1 MNKRGLPSL
10 SLRRRRSLA
19 VAVSLAFLGSG
30 PAAWAFDPGIHETV
44 TERVLRLRTFDTD
57 SADEAGDSNYWTD
70 SFESSNASA
79 HADNNNLGGA
89 SQRLNEKI
97 ARIRTSL
104 DQCKRRDAL
113 DALGEALHTVQ
124 DIYSHSNSVDNGHPV
139 DLLNL
144 ANGTAACSLP
154 NFAPGGL
161 VTGYFSVSGYLTG
174 NQCRNMPA
182 GMCCHRELNKDND
195 GAVNGAR
202 HPAAR
207 DAAES
212 ATNTYAQLVED
223 DIRANFSTERA
234 ELLIKTLKR
243 KQRTTFFVIDDTGSM
258 SQDIAGVKAAVGA
271 FLDQMA
277 ASDEAPTLGL
287 VSYKDAPNDFGPT
300 CDIAQLRAQVNSL
313 FASGGGDCPEAM
325 NAGLLA
331 ALDHFPPG
339 TTDVQLAGG
348 RILLATDASAG
359 DSSLGPTVAG
369 RARALGVAIDAILT
383 GDCVPEELTSLSPED
398 PLTSPS
404 ARTYL
409 RALTAQT
416 GGVLFNVQR
425 PEVDDVVPTLLQLNA
440 LDSAVVVQRPLDS
453 ASAPATVEVPVDE
466 TLGEGITFMLTAATQ
481 PALAALTLERPD
493 GSVVAPSDPGVTRRL
508 LTTVDTWSIAAPVPG
523 VWRVTATGGQNGVL
537 RAFGDSALRV
547 NGLRWFAP
555 DGQSPR
561 PEMPVPPLQGQPVAG
576 TSVTNEVRLSS
587 SPADADIRLR
597 RADGSVLQDL
607 PTTVSG
613 GRRLSAPLTVPAESF
628 TLEVGGTTAGGF
640 AFVRHVP
647 GLVVPRTVSL
657 TVDPPVTVAAPGTTT
672 TLTAEVRNLAAAPAT
687 FVLGAAPSLPWPI
700 GLPPAF
706 EVAAGAT
713 VNVAM
718 TVEVPAG
725 TAEGTRNDIDL
736 TVEDLTS
743 PGNRNATSIAV
754 VAGTVNQ
761 SPVCTA
767 ARPNPSRLWPPLFY
781 FEPIAITGVTDPDGD
796 TVSLTVT
803 GITQDEPVA
812 GWFLDFLAP
821 DGKGVG
827 TPTPKLRAERSF
839 FKNGR
844 VYEVRFQASDGNG
857 GTCDGSVK
865 VGVPL
870 LPFHPAVDSGQAYDS
885 TAHH

>member
-1 MNKRGLPSL
+1 MNERGVPTPSL
-10 SLRRRRSLA
+10 RRRSLA
-19 VAVSLAFLGSG
+19 AAVSLALLGSG
-30 PAAWAFDPGIHETV
+30 HAAWAFDPAIHETV
-44 TERVLRLRTFDTD
+44 SETVLNLRGFDAD

-70 SFESSNASA
+70 SFESSNAAA

-89 SQRLNEKI
+89 SGRLNEKI

-124 DIYSHSNSVDNGHPV
+124 DIYSHSNAVDNGHPV

-144 ANGTAACSLP
+144 VNGTAPCSLP

-182 GMCCHRELNKDND
+182 NTCCHRELNKDNA

-202 HPAAR
+202 HPQARAA
-207 DAAES
+207 AQS

-223 DIRANFSTERA
+223 DIRANFSAERA
-234 ELLIKTLKR
+234 ALLIKMLKR

-300 CDIAQLRAQVNSL
+300 CDIAELRAQVNSL

-359 DSSLGPTVAG
+359 DASLGPTVAG

-383 GDCVPEELTSLSPED
+383 GDCVPEELTSLVPED

-425 PEVDDVVPTLLQLNA
+425 PEVDDVVPTLLQLNG
-440 LDSAVVVQRPLDS
+440 LDSAIVVSRPVDS
-453 ASAPATVEVPVDE
+453 VSGPAATEVPVDE
-466 TLGEGITFMLTAATQ
+466 TLAANVTFMLTAAT
-481 PALAALTLERPD
+481 PAALAGLTIERPD
-493 GSVVAPSDPGVTRRL
+493 GSVVAASDPGVTRRR
-508 LTTVDTWSIAAPVPG
+508 LTTVETWSIAAPAPG
-523 VWRVTATGGQNGVL
+523 LWRATAAGGQNGVL
-537 RAFGDSALRV
+537 RVFGDSALRV
-547 NGLRWFAP
+547 NALRYFDP
-555 DGQSPR
+555 EGESPR

-576 TSVTNEVRLSS
+576 ATVTTEVRLSS

-597 RADGSVLQDL
+597 RADGSVLQEL
-607 PTTVSG
+607 PTTLA
-613 GRRLSAPLTVPAESF
+613 GRRLSAALTVPGESF
-628 TLEVGGTTAGGF
+628 TIEVAGTSPGGF
-640 AFVRHVP
+640 GFVRHVP

-657 TVDPPVTVAAPGTTT
+657 SVAPPVAVAAPGTTA
-672 TLTAEVRNLAAAPAT
+672 TLTASVTNLAAAPAS
-687 FVLGAAPSLPWPI
+687 FALAAAPSLPWPI
-700 GLPPAF
+700 TLPPPF

-713 VNVAM
+713 AALPV

-725 TAEGTRNDIDL
+725 TVEGTRDDIDL
-736 TVEDLTS
+736 TVDDLTN
-743 PGNRNATSIAV
+743 PGNRNATSVAV
-754 VAGTVNQ
+754 LAGTVNQ
-761 SPVCTA
+761 APVCTEA
-767 ARPNPSRLWPPLFY
+767 TPVPSKLWPPFFQ
-781 FEPIAITGVTDPDGD
+781 FEPVTLAGVTDPDGD
-796 TVSLTVT
+796 AVTLTVT
-803 GITQDEPVA
+803 GITQDEPVT
-812 GWFLDFLAP
+812 GFFLLDFLAP

-827 TPTPKLRAERSF
+827 TPTPRLRAERSI

-857 GTCDGSVK
+857 ATCDGSVK
-865 VGVPL
+865 VAVPL
-870 LPFHPAVDSGQAYDS
+870 LPFIPAVDSGQEYDS

>member
-1 MNKRGLPSL
+1 MKKRSVPTPSP
-10 SLRRRRSLA
+10 RRLLA
-19 VAVSLAFLGSG
+19 VAVGLAFLGSS
-30 PAAWAFDPGIHETV
+30 PLAWAFDPGIHETV
-44 TERVLRLRTFDTD
+44 SETVLRQRGFDAD

-70 SFESSNASA
+70 SFESSNSSA

-124 DIYSHSNSVDNGHPV
+124 DIYSHSNAVDNNHPV

-144 ANGTAACSLP
+144 VNGTATCSLP

-161 VTGYFSVSGYLTG
+161 VTGYFSVSGWFMG
-174 NQCRNMPA
+174 NQCKDLPA
-182 GMCCHRELNKDND
+182 GTCCHRDLNKDNP
-195 GAVNGAR
+195 GANNGAR

-207 DAAES
+207 AAAQG

-223 DIRANFSTERA
+223 DIRANFGAERA

-287 VSYKDAPNDFGPT
+287 VSYKDSPRDFGPT
-300 CDIAQLRAQVNSL
+300 CDIEQLRAQVNSL

-325 NAGLLA
+325 NAGLLT
-331 ALDHFPPG
+331 ALNHFPPG
-339 TTDVQLAGG
+339 ATDVQLAGG

-359 DSSLGPTVAG
+359 DPGLGPTVAG
-369 RARALGVAIDAILT
+369 RARALGVSIDAILT
-383 GDCVPEELTSLSPED
+383 GDCVPEELTLAPDD

-425 PEVDDVVPTLLQLNA
+425 PEVDDVVPTLLELNA
-440 LDSAVVVQRPLDS
+440 LDSAVVLSRPLDS
-453 ASAPATVEVPVDE
+453 ESAPATLAVPVDE
-466 TLGEGITFMLTAATQ
+466 TLETGVTFMLTAAT
-481 PALAALTLERPD
+481 PAALATLTLERPD
-493 GSVVAPSDPGVTRRL
+493 GSVVSPSDPGVTRRR
-508 LTTVDTWSIAAPVPG
+508 LTTVDSYRISAPTPG
-523 VWRVTATGGQNGVL
+523 LWRATATGGVTGVL
-537 RAFGDSALRV
+537 RAFGPSALRV
-547 NGLRWFAP
+547 NGLRYFAT
-555 DGQSPR
+555 GLQGPR
-561 PEMPVPPLQGQPVAG
+561 PEMPAPPLQGQPVAG
-576 TSVTNEVRLSS
+576 TTVTSEVRLSS
-587 SPADADIRLR
+587 APDEAAIRLL
-597 RADGSVLQDL
+597 RADGSFLQDL
-607 PTTVSG
+607 PTTSTD

-628 TLEVGGTTAGGF
+628 LVEVTGTSPGGF

-647 GLVVPRTVSL
+647 GLIVPRTVSL
-657 TVDPPVTVAAPGTTT
+657 AVDPPVAVAAPGTTA
-672 TLTAEVRNLAAAPAT
+672 TLTASVRNLGSVAAT
-687 FVLGAAPSLPWPI
+687 LTLQSAPSLPWPV
-700 GLPPAF
+700 GLPGTF
-706 EVAAGAT
+706 EVPAGAT
-713 VNVAM
+713 VAVPV
-718 TVEVPAG
+718 TVQVPAG
-725 TAEGTRNDIDL
+725 TPEGTRDDIDL
-736 TVEDLTS
+736 TVEDLVT
-743 PGNRNATSIAV
+743 PGNRNSTSIAV
-754 VAGTVNQ
+754 VAGVVNQ

-767 ARPNPSRLWPPLFY
+767 AKPTPSRLWPPFLQ
-781 FEPIAITGVTDPDGD
+781 FEPIAISGVTDADGD
-796 TVSLTVT
+796 AVTLTVT
-803 GITQDEPVA
+803 GITQDEPLTGFPFV
-812 GWFLDFLAP
+812 LDFLAP

-827 TPTPKLRAERSF
+827 TPTARLRAERSI

-844 VYEVRFQASDGNG
+844 VYEVRFQAQDGNG

-865 VGVPL
+865 VSVPL
-870 LPFHPAVDSGQAYDS
+870 LPFIPAVDSGQAFDS

>member
-1 MNKRGLPSL
+1 MNERGV
-10 SLRRRRSLA
+10 A
-19 VAVSLAFLGSG
+19 VAVTLALLASG
-30 PAAWAFDPGIHETV
+30 PAAWAFDPAIHETV
-44 TERVLRLRTFDTD
+44 SENVLRLRGFDAD

-124 DIYSHSNSVDNGHPV
+124 DIYSHSNAVDNGHPV

-144 ANGTAACSLP
+144 VNGTAPCAPP

-161 VTGYFSVSGYLTG
+161 VTGYFSVSGWFLG
-174 NQCRNMPA
+174 DQCRNMPA
-182 GMCCHRELNKDND
+182 GMCCHRDLNKDNP

-207 DAAES
+207 GAAQS
-212 ATNTYAQLVED
+212 ATNAYAQLVED
-223 DIRANFSTERA
+223 DIRANFGAERA
-234 ELLIKTLKR
+234 AQLIKMLKR

-258 SQDIAGVKAAVGA
+258 SQDIAGVKSAVGS

-287 VSYKDAPNDFGPT
+287 VSYKDSPRDFGPT
-300 CDIAQLRAQVNSL
+300 CDIEQLRAQVNSL

-331 ALDHFPPG
+331 ALGHFPSG
-339 TTDVQLAGG
+339 STDVQLAGG

-359 DSSLGPTVAG
+359 DPSLGPTVAG

-383 GDCVPEELTSLSPED
+383 GDCVPEDLTALSPDD

-425 PEVDDVVPTLLQLNA
+425 PEVDDVVPTLLQLNG
-440 LDSAVVVQRPLDS
+440 LDSAVVVSRPVDS
-453 ASAPATVEVPVDE
+453 SAGSVTVDVPVDE
-466 TLGEGITFMLTAATQ
+466 TLAEGVTFMLTAPTQ
-481 PALAALTLERPD
+481 PALAALTIERPD
-493 GSVVAPSDPGVTRRL
+493 GSVVAPADPGVTRRL
-508 LTTVDTWSIAAPVPG
+508 LTTVDTWRVAAPPPG
-523 VWRVTATGGQNGVL
+523 VWRITAAGGQAGTL

-555 DGQSPR
+555 GEQAPR

-576 TSVTNEVRLSS
+576 TAITTEVRLSS
-587 SPADADIRLR
+587 APDAAAIRLL
-597 RADGSVLQDL
+597 RADGSVLQAL
-607 PTTVSG
+607 PTTVTDE
-613 GRRLSAPLTVPAESF
+613 RRLAAPLTVPAESF
-628 TLEVGGTTAGGF
+628 TVEVAGTSAGGF

-657 TVDPPVTVAAPGTTT
+657 TVEPPVTVAAPGTTT
-672 TLTAEVRNLAAAPAT
+672 TLTASVRNLAAEPAS
-687 FVLGAAPSLPWPI
+687 FALQAAPSLPWPI
-700 GLPPAF
+700 TLPPPF

-713 VNVAM
+713 VEAAFS
-718 TVEVPAG
+718 VEVPAG
-725 TAEGTRNDIDL
+725 TAEGTRDDIDL
-736 TVEDLTS
+736 AVEDLTNA
-743 PGNRNATSIAV
+743 GNRNQTSIAV

-761 SPVCTA
+761 DPVCTA
-767 ARPNPSRLWPPLFY
+767 AKATPSRLWPPLFQ
-781 FEPIAITGVTDPDGD
+781 FQPIALSGVTDPDGD
-796 TVSLTVT
+796 AVTLTVT
-803 GITQDEPVA
+803 GITQDEPVT
-812 GWFLDFLAP
+812 GFLFDFFAP

-827 TPTPKLRAERSF
+827 TSTPKLRAERSSF
-839 FKNGR
+839 RNGR

-857 GTCDGSVK
+857 GTCTGAVK

-870 LPFHPAVDSGQAYDS
+870 LPFIPPVDSGQNFDS
-885 TAHH
+885 TDHH